1 MKSPMTWLNRLL
13 VALLLAGLVAYLP
26 AELDRMRAPGD
37 LERVNRERDE
47 LQAGNARLR
56 EQIRLV
62 EAEVSA
68 LHADVRIPGSRDL
81 MLREVERIA
90 REDLNMVRPG
100 EVVFEFSA
108 EVGAAREERQ
118 P

>member
-1 MKSPMTWLNRLL
+1 MSC
-13 VALLLAGLVAYLP
+13 GP
-26 AELDRMRAPGD
+26 ATRA
-37 LERVNRERDE
+37 
-47 LQAGNARLR
+47 R